1 MQNEALLLTNEDGEY
16 CIVTYDND
24 KETWEKVTLFKSTGQ
39 FVLYS
44 QENPDGDMLPIPLD
58 PEVITALGSVDKIL
72 YVNLDSE
79 TAEPMEEGWLPFS
92 VQD

>member
-24 KETWEKVTLFKSTGQ
+24 KETWEKVILFTSTGQ
-39 FVLYS
+39 LVLYS

-58 PEVITALGSVDKIL
+58 PEVVTALGSVDKIL
-72 YVNLDSE
+72 YVNLDSQ